1 MELDHLLKLIREVSD
16 SNLSSFQYE
25 EGNIKIAMECGKE
38 VQVISS
44 PVERK
49 EMPVQEKESGG
60 NIIKAPLVGTFYAAP
75 GEEEEP
81 FVQVGSRVERG
92 QILAIVEAMKLMNE
106 IESDFDGT
114 VTEILVKNGQAVEY
128 GQPLFRIA

>member
-106 IESDFDGT
+106 IESDFDGI